1 MFKGH
6 QFIKLVNENWVLD
19 LTEYVGYKVKLNDN
33 KEVDS
38 YKEAFQ
44 VITIGEEIMFDKK
57 IRVPLKILK
66 EASNQIRYYQDD
78 TEVDI
83 NE

>member
-6 QFIKLVNENWVLD
+6 QFIQLVNENWVFD
-19 LTEYVGYKVKLNDN
+19 LTEFVGYKVKLNN
-33 KEVDS
+33 EGEVVS

-44 VITIGEEIMFDKK
+44 VLTVSDEIIFDKH

-66 EASNQIRYYQDD
+66 EASNQIKLYWEE
-78 TEVDI
+78 TGVNVD
-83 NE
+83 E